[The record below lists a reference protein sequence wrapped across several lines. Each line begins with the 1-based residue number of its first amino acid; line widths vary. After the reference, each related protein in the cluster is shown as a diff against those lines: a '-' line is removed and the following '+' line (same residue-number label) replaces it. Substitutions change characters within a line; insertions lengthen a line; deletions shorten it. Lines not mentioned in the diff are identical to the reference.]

1 MDTLRDVVSV
11 QFVAACLGA
20 ALVLVEIFRQGGRYS
35 IKLVTGIGLGSA
47 LVLAIGSGY
56 LELTAFSVRIVV
68 LSWLSFFGG
77 YLGAALLVALYAVAV
92 VSLCLAVVGLNRTW
106 GWVSLRLTRPRSRTV
121 PH

>member
-35 IKLVTGIGLGSA
+35 IRLVTGIGLGAA

-77 YLGAALLVALYAVAV
+77 YLGAAALVALYAVAV
-92 VSLCLAVVGLNRTW
+92 VSFCLSVVGVHYVW
-106 GWVSLRLTRPRSRTV
+106 QRLAHRAARPSRRASV
-121 PH
+121 R

>member
-92 VSLCLAVVGLNRTW
+92 VSLCLAVVGFHRTW
-106 GWVSLRLTRPRSRTV
+106 GWASQRLARPRSRTV
-121 PH
+121 PR

>member
-35 IKLVTGIGLGSA
+35 IRLVTGIGLGTA
-47 LVLAIGSGY
+47 LILAVGSGY

-77 YLGAALLVALYAVAV
+77 YLGAAALVALYAVAV
-92 VSLCLAVVGLNRTW
+92 VSICLAVVGGHYAWRWLVRRV
-106 GWVSLRLTRPRSRTV
+106 GRASRRVSVR
-121 PH
+121 

>member
-35 IKLVTGIGLGSA
+35 IKLVTGLGLGTA
-47 LVLAIGSGY
+47 LILAVGSGY

-77 YLGAALLVALYAVAV
+77 YLGAALLVTLYAVAV
-92 VSLCLAVVGLNRTW
+92 ICICLAVVGGHYAWQKLVRRAARRVT
-106 GWVSLRLTRPRSRTV
+106 TR
-121 PH
+121 